1 MRVDDVAA
9 PQSMAEAIAFMKT
22 HPRTVPWAG
31 GTLLSTRNDRHEGEK
46 PVSILDLDG
55 IPELSVINRSDRYI
69 ELGSCVSLS
78 SILSLPAMVPLRPL
92 REAARL
98 VGTATIRNLATIG
111 GNLAARDS
119 FMTCFAA
126 LACMDA
132 AVEIRDA
139 GGTRW
144 TSIHALINDDDRP
157 GFPTAS
163 LLTRVRIP
171 TLPWD
176 SVSVCRLGQL
186 MQGEPCQA
194 TFVAAARFE
203 RDTLSELRLLAAGL
217 RIVRDRTLEL
227 ALVGKKLPLS
237 TRDIEAAETS
247 SSRNATRAGF
257 DETRARLYG
266 HYVAAFLSGSQL
278 ENR

>member
-1 MRVDDVAA
+1 
-9 PQSMAEAIAFMKT
+9 MAEAIAFLKT
-22 HPRTVPWAG
+22 HLNVVPWAG
-31 GTLLSTRNDRHEGEK
+31 GTLLSTRNDRHDGDK

-55 IPELSVINRSDRYI
+55 IPELTVINRSDRYL

-78 SILSLPAMVPLRPL
+78 AILSLPFILPLGPLRG
-92 REAARL
+92 AARL
-98 VGTATIRNLATIG
+98 VGTATVRNLATIG

-139 GGTRW
+139 GGSRW
-144 TSIHALINDDDRP
+144 ISIHGLINDDDRP
-157 GFPTAS
+157 GFPATA

-176 SVSVCRLGQL
+176 SVAVCRLGEL
-186 MQGEPCQA
+186 MRGEPCPA

-203 RDTLSELRLLAAGL
+203 KETISELRLLAAGL

-227 ALVGKKLPLS
+227 SLVGKKLPLS
-237 TRDIEAAETS
+237 ARDIETAESSASYKAAQ
-247 SSRNATRAGF
+247 AGF
-257 DETRARLYG
+257 GETRSRLYG
-266 HYVAAFLSGSQL
+266 HYVAVFLSGSQ
-278 ENR
+278 R

>member
-1 MRVDDVAA
+1 
-9 PQSMAEAIAFMKT
+9 MAEAIAFLKT
-22 HPRTVPWAG
+22 HPHTVPWAG
-31 GTLLSTRNDRHEGEK
+31 GTLLSTRNDRHDGEK

-55 IPELSVINRSDRYI
+55 IPELTVVNRSDRYL

-78 SILSLPAMVPLRPL
+78 AILSLPSMVSLGPL
-92 REAARL
+92 REASRL
-98 VGTATIRNLATIG
+98 VGTATVRNLATIG

-132 AVEIRDA
+132 AVEIRNA
-139 GGTRW
+139 GGSRW

-157 GFPTAS
+157 GFPAAS

-176 SVSVCRLGQL
+176 SVSICRLGQL
-186 MQGEPCQA
+186 MRGEPCPA
-194 TFVAAARFE
+194 TFVAAARLE
-203 RDTLSELRLLAAGL
+203 KETISELRLLAAGL

-227 ALVGKKLPLS
+227 SLVGRKLPLS
-237 TRDIEAAETS
+237 TRDIEAAEGS
-247 SSRNATRAGF
+247 AARNATRAGF
-257 DETRARLYG
+257 GETRARLYG
-266 HYVAAFLSGSQL
+266 QYVAAFLSGSQR
-278 ENR
+278 ENP